1 MTCRSK
7 TVIFSSNSWIF
18 FYICPFKKKLTNSI
32 DFLQF
37 RTIFQNHSLS
47 HATTLLKKPEKSKVM
62 LPHPLT
68 HAPKHRKSASKHL
81 PPPRQIQA
89 LKCGQSKCFVS
100 EEIFDLLAF
109 TGGIRSPTNGNG
121 FRSAARYD

>member
-1 MTCRSK
+1 MTCRIK
-7 TVIFSSNSWIF
+7 PVIFSSNPWNYF

-32 DFLQF
+32 DILQF
-37 RTIFQNHSLS
+37 RTIFQNQSLS

-68 HAPKHRKSASKHL
+68 HASKHRKSASKHPL
-81 PPPRQIQA
+81 RQIQA

-109 TGGIRSPTNGNG
+109 TGGIRPPTNGNG